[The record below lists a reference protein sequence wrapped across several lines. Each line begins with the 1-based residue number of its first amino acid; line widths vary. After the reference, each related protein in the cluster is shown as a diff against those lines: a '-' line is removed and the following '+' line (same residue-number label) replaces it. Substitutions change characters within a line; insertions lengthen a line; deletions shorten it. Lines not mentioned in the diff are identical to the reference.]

1 MIETEHRILRALHSQ
16 NVDRPPVVI
25 PGGMMA
31 GSLFS
36 LLQQAHFSYPDIHIN
51 PEKMADYA
59 VLLQKTCGLDN
70 YGVPF
75 CMTIEAED
83 FGAEIDLGDPLK
95 EPRII
100 RYCIENLDDV
110 TARIPKPCQRHLTT
124 IEAIARLTGREV
136 PVFGNIIGPTSLLT
150 SLVEPSTVYR
160 AMETNS
166 GKVADA
172 LDYLSDHLIDFA
184 KAQLA
189 AGASVITIAD
199 PSASGE
205 IIGKEYFR
213 RLVAP
218 AIKKIVDQLKS
229 QDPLVILHICGNI
242 MALVD
247 ELAAITWD
255 ALSVDSV
262 VSLAKLQSLF
272 PGRTLMGN
280 ISTHL
285 LAVSNE
291 DKVYMAS
298 RRAVEVAGILSPA
311 CGLSTTT
318 MPENISSI
326 VRAAKDA
333 AQNLAPGTRHSD

>member
-1 MIETEHRILRALHSQ
+1 
-16 NVDRPPVVI
+16 
-25 PGGMMA
+25 
-31 GSLFS
+31 
-36 LLQQAHFSYPDIHIN
+36 
-51 PEKMADYA
+51 
-59 VLLQKTCGLDN
+59 
-70 YGVPF
+70 
-75 CMTIEAED
+75 
-83 FGAEIDLGDPLK
+83 
-95 EPRII
+95 
-100 RYCIENLDDV
+100 
-110 TARIPKPCQRHLTT
+110 
-124 IEAIARLTGREV
+124 
-136 PVFGNIIGPTSLLT
+136 
-150 SLVEPSTVYR
+150 
-160 AMETNS
+160 
-166 GKVADA
+166 
-172 LDYLSDHLIDFA
+172 
-184 KAQLA
+184 
-189 AGASVITIAD
+189 
-199 PSASGE
+199 
-205 IIGKEYFR
+205 
-213 RLVAP
+213 
-218 AIKKIVDQLKS
+218 
-229 QDPLVILHICGNI
+229 